1 MQANL
6 KLLLMSLLI
15 KYPSHYKNNQHKKK
29 GKTTKQFKKP
39 TETIGNKNRPKVV
52 MLELSERDSKTMTSR
67 GA

>member
-6 KLLLMSLLI
+6 KLLLISLLR

-29 GKTTKQFKKP
+29 GKTKQFKKP

-52 MLELSERDSKTMTSR
+52 MLELSERDFKTMTSR